1 MLKIILT
8 FWFFLLGSAVGSF
21 LNVVIYRL
29 PRRESII
36 FPPSH
41 CPSCGHK
48 LSAKDL
54 IPILSYILLK
64 GRCRYCGARISWRYP
79 AVEFITGISYAILF
93 WIYGF
98 SLFIFKSLIL
108 ISMLIPIFFIDLEN
122 MLIPDVI
129 SIPGIVVGLLF
140 SFWEGNLVQG
150 VLGSLIFGGILL
162 LIYVVA
168 LLILKEEGMGQGD
181 IKLGFMLGSFLGLK
195 LSLFAIFLSYLIGGI
210 FSIFVIVLR
219 SKNLK
224 TAIPFGPF
232 LITGALISLF
242 WGEVLIKLYL
252 SLVFR

>member
-1 MLKIILT
+1 MIKVLLT

-41 CPSCGHK
+41 CPSCGYK

-64 GRCRYCGARISWRYP
+64 GKCRYCGAKISLRYP
-79 AVEFITGISYAILF
+79 IVEFITAIFYALVF
-93 WIYGF
+93 WLYGF
-98 SLFIFKSLIL
+98 SFSTLKLLIL
-108 ISMLIPIFFIDLEN
+108 FSMLLPIFFIDLEH

-129 SIPGIVVGLLF
+129 TIPGVGIGLIISLL
-140 SFWEGNLVQG
+140 ERNLVQG
-150 VLGSLIFGGILL
+150 ILGSLIFGGSLL
-162 LIYVVA
+162 LIYVIA

-181 IKLGFMLGSFLGLK
+181 IKLGFMLGSFLGFR
-195 LSLFAIFLSYLIGGI
+195 LSLLSIFLSYFIGGL
-210 FSIFVIVLR
+210 FSLLIILIKDKDLR
-219 SKNLK
+219 

-232 LITGALISLF
+232 LIIGALISLF
-242 WGEVLIKLYL
+242 WGETLIKLYL
-252 SLVFR
+252 SLF